1 MFFQNNLIGAEE
13 IAENIENMGFDTKVL
28 TINGKILNGGASEGA
43 KGDQNKSQSPE
54 KTGNAFKSGKGKSS
68 LKAAGDQNDQNLD
81 RCFIHIRGMTCGSC
95 VAAIEKHCMKIYGVH
110 SILVG
115 LLAARAE
122 VKYDSSLIQAQ
133 DVASS
138 ISELGFPSELID
150 EPGEIIFFNHH

>member
-1 MFFQNNLIGAEE
+1 
-13 IAENIENMGFDTKVL
+13 MGFDTKVL
-28 TINGKILNGGASEGA
+28 TINCKNVGT
-43 KGDQNKSQSPE
+43 PE
-54 KTGNAFKSGKGKSS
+54 KTGSAIKSDKGKGKLI
-68 LKAAGDQNDQNLD
+68 LKAAGDQHDQNLD

-133 DVASS
+133 DIASS
-138 ISELGFPSELID
+138 ITELGFPSELID
-150 EPGEIIFFNHH
+150 EPGKIR